1 MSEQSSVDH
10 DANTKNLSR
19 ESAELDLG
27 ALPLDALRRF
37 AEHGRDAATRSAA
50 RRAIEVRTG
59 AGAELA
65 ISYRVA
71 VGKSEYGTQR
81 PEVWVTVAGAR
92 EREVRAAA
100 LELAAD
106 IERALVP
113 TREAWAV
120 SVAGTSSGVAVQV
133 DLWDGSAAEV
143 RRAVALLEQV
153 TGASMRRPGRRPK
166 VVSAAVEAVPDGVT
180 SEASA
185 PVVAPVRPVM
195 DDAVEGRRLRR
206 RREKYRELAGDAAD
220 SFEAAKMAGAP
231 DGLPVHARRAAEG
244 GPKSAEYWE
253 WLIDQ
258 WRAAQPAE
266 PNADTRA

>member
-27 ALPLDALRRF
+27 ALPLDALRRL
-37 AEHGRDAATRSAA
+37 AERGPDAACRSAA
-50 RRAIEVRTG
+50 RRAIDVRTS
-59 AGAELA
+59 ADAELA
-65 ISYRVA
+65 VSYRVA
-71 VGKSEYGTQR
+71 VGKSEYGTPR

-120 SVAGTSSGVAVQV
+120 SVAGSANGVAVQV

-166 VVSAAVEAVPDGVT
+166 AVAAVEAVPDGVT

-185 PVVAPVRPVM
+185 SIVAPVRAVV

-231 DGLPVHARRAAEG
+231 DGLPAHARRVAEG

-253 WLIDQ
+253 WLIDA
-258 WRAAQPAE
+258 WRAAQANE
-266 PNADTRA
+266 GRS